1 MRKALVIF
9 LLTLAVTGVSA
20 QYIYHHP
27 EIFIMPAIAPGI
39 NDSGI
44 GDKSVSDNPELY
56 SFYLHSGMSFS
67 SLSGF
72 NTITSWISPK
82 ALIPVGSKLM
92 LEVGGT
98 FLSYSYPGTS
108 DGAFNRYTDFIAYAR
123 GIYTMNEK
131 LTVWGQ
137 YSRSLANKAFFNK
150 DGYESVTMGMEYFI
164 TPNLRFGASVT
175 STNGLNPFYL
185 TNPYP
190 YTYRLPNSWYY

>member
-9 LLTLAVTGVSA
+9 FLSVAIIPVRA

-27 EIFIMPAIAPGI
+27 EIFIMPSIAPGI
-39 NDSGI
+39 YDYGI
-44 GDKSVSDNPELY
+44 DDDNVSDNPGLY
-56 SFYLHSGMSFS
+56 GVYLQTGMSFS

-82 ALIPVGSKLM
+82 AMIPVGSKLM
-92 LEVGGT
+92 LEIGGT
-98 FLSYSYPGTS
+98 FLSTSYPGTS
-108 DGAFNRYTDFIAYAR
+108 DGVYNRYTDFIAFAR
-123 GIYTMNEK
+123 GIYNVNEK

-137 YSRSLANKAFFNK
+137 YSRSLVNKGPLNR

-164 TPNLRFGASVT
+164 TPNMRFGASIT
-175 STNGLNPFYL
+175 STNGINPFYL

-190 YTYRLPNSWYY
+190 YTYRLPNSWY